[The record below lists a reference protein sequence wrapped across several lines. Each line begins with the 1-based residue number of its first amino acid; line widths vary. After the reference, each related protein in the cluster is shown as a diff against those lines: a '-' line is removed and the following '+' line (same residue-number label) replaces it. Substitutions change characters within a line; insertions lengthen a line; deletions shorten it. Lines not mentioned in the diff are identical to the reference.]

1 MTDFR
6 SFRASAVVLRHSDW
20 GEADRLLT
28 LYTREQGMVR
38 ALAKGARKVTSRK
51 AGHLQPFTHVTIQ
64 LAKGR
69 DLLIVTQVETI
80 NAFLPLHDDLVK
92 TSYAAYVVELLLR
105 FSYEDEG
112 ANPSIFRLLVET
124 LGRIERETD
133 SWLAVRY
140 YEMRLLDAV
149 GFRPQ
154 LFECAN
160 CGREILAED
169 QFFSFTAGGAIC
181 PRCGEG
187 LRNLT
192 KISLEALK
200 YLRHFQR
207 SSYKDASRA
216 QPSPEVRKE
225 AEVLMQNYF
234 TYLLERELNTPGFIK
249 KIKSQQPN
257 G

>member
-20 GEADRLLT
+20 GEADQMLT

-38 ALAKGARKVTSRK
+38 AVAKGARKMTSRK
-51 AGHLQPFTHVTIQ
+51 AGHLQPFTYVTIQ

-69 DLLIVTQVETI
+69 DLLIVTQVETV

-92 TSYAAYVVELLLR
+92 LSHAAYVVELLLR
-105 FSYEDEG
+105 FSYEEEG
-112 ANPSIFRLLVET
+112 GNPTIFRLLIET
-124 LGRIERETD
+124 LDRIEKE
-133 SWLAVRY
+133 SEAWLAVRY
-140 YEMRLLDAV
+140 YEMRFLDAV

-154 LFECAN
+154 MFECAN

-169 QFFSFTAGGAIC
+169 QYFSFTAGGVIC
-181 PRCGEG
+181 PRCGMG
-187 LRNLT
+187 LPNLA
-192 KISLEALK
+192 KISVEMLK

-207 SSYKDASRA
+207 SSYRDASRA
-216 QPSPEVRKE
+216 RPSIEVQKE
-225 AEVLMQNYF
+225 AEVLMQGYF

-249 KIKSQQPN
+249 KVKS
-257 G
+257 

>member
-6 SFRASAVVLRHSDW
+6 SFRATAVVVRHNDW

-38 ALAKGARKVTSRK
+38 ALAKGVRKITSRK
-51 AGHLQPFTHVTIQ
+51 AGHLQPFTHITVQ

-69 DLLIVTQVETI
+69 DLLIVTQAETI
-80 NAFLPLHDDLVK
+80 NAFLPLHDSLTK
-92 TSYAAYVVELLLR
+92 TGYAAYVIELLYR
-105 FSYEDEG
+105 FSYEEEG
-112 ANPSIFRLLVET
+112 GNPTLFKLLVET
-124 LGRIERETD
+124 LDRIEKEEVA
-133 SWLAVRY
+133 WLAIRY
-140 YEMRLLDAV
+140 YEMRLLDSV

-169 QFFSFTAGGAIC
+169 QFFSFTTGGVIC
-181 PRCGEG
+181 PRCGAG
-187 LRNLT
+187 LPNLT
-192 KISLEALK
+192 KISVETLK

-207 SSYKDASRA
+207 SSYRDASRA
-216 QPSPEVRKE
+216 HPSLEAQKE
-225 AEVLMQNYF
+225 AEILMQGYF

-249 KIKSQQPN
+249 RVRS
-257 G
+257 

>member
-6 SFRASAVVLRHSDW
+6 SFRAFAVVVRHSDW

-38 ALAKGARKVTSRK
+38 ALAKGARKITSRK
-51 AGHLQPFTHVTIQ
+51 AGHLQPFTHITVQ

-69 DLLIVTQVETI
+69 DLLIVTQAETI
-80 NAFLPLHDDLVK
+80 NAFLPLHDSLTK
-92 TSYAAYVVELLLR
+92 TGYAAYVVELLYR
-105 FSYEDEG
+105 FSYEEEG
-112 ANPSIFRLLVET
+112 GNPTLFKLLVET
-124 LGRIERETD
+124 LDRIEKEED
-133 SWLAVRY
+133 AWLAIRY

-160 CGREILAED
+160 CGREILAEE
-169 QFFSFTAGGAIC
+169 QYFSFTAGGVIC
-181 PRCGEG
+181 PRCGLG
-187 LRNLT
+187 LPNLT
-192 KISLEALK
+192 KISLETLK

-207 SSYKDASRA
+207 SGYREASRA
-216 QPSPEVRKE
+216 HPSLEAQKE
-225 AEVLMQNYF
+225 AEILMQGYF

-249 KIKSQQPN
+249 RVKS
-257 G
+257 